1 MTSFDNLCEVVIT
14 APDADWLGEFAKE
27 PVQDRLC
34 ASAHVLPMRTIYRW
48 QGQVHD
54 KPEARVALHTRVT
67 QVSRIVERTLQAHP
81 YDVPAVVAL
90 PMAGGSPAYLEWVIN
105 ETED

>member
-1 MTSFDNLCEVVIT
+1 M
-14 APDADWLGEFAKE
+14 
-27 PVQDRLC
+27 
-34 ASAHVLPMRTIYRW
+34 
-48 QGQVHD
+48 
-54 KPEARVALHTRVT
+54 ALRTRVT